1 MNATSTT
8 ATMTADN
15 TMVLPKRGRGR
26 PRGILKK
33 PLAPGAAPKP
43 PKKTRDLPPLNDLPA
58 WTISDFCIAYSMSRS
73 LYYKEKRAG
82 RGPKETRV
90 GPTKILITRK
100 DAADWL
106 LKQRKQSA

>member
-43 PKKTRDLPPLNDLPA
+43 PKKLAIFRRS
-58 WTISDFCIAYSMSRS
+58 TICQ
-73 LYYKEKRAG
+73 LG
-82 RGPKETRV
+82 
-90 GPTKILITRK
+90 
-100 DAADWL
+100 
-106 LKQRKQSA
+106 QSAIFASRIQ